1 MSQVVACS
9 ALAHALVAV
18 VRGAS
23 ADAGQPATGC
33 HRSGS
38 RSRVSTAPLGGSG
51 SAGRCC
57 AFEASSLRQAL
68 LKVCVPSSNGLVT
81 TRSVTRMNRSAP
93 VASSLVMMLRRRL
106 RGALPCPVTEPKEI
120 LMSWSRVSPPCW
132 PASPRPQG
140 GHWVYEPKRDGFRG
154 LLVRRGARA
163 PAVWRRGASGGER
176 HFAWPLS

>member
-38 RSRVSTAPLGGSG
+38 PSRVSTAPLGGAG

-81 TRSVTRMNRSAP
+81 TRSVTRMNAVRAGRVQPCHDAP
-93 VASSLVMMLRRRL
+93 SELD
-106 RGALPCPVTEPKEI
+106 
-120 LMSWSRVSPPCW
+120 PPLW
-132 PASPRPQG
+132 TLDR
-140 GHWVYEPKRDGFRG
+140 WTR
-154 LLVRRGARA
+154 
-163 PAVWRRGASGGER
+163 
-176 HFAWPLS
+176 